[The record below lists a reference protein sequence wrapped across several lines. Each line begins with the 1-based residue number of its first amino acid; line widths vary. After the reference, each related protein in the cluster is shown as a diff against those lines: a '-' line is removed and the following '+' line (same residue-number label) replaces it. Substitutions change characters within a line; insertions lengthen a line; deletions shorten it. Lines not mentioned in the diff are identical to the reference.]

1 MSEAAPDGEQ
11 NPPTSPHT
19 ILVVDDDAA
28 LCRFICLL
36 LTQYGYTALHALNAD
51 DAHQVSNRTS
61 GPQLAQELQSTR
73 PNLRLLF
80 MSGLVTEKN
89 FQGVLGGSFIHKPF
103 SPSALIDKIQSVLT
117 GKSLHA

>member
-51 DAHQVSNRTS
+51 EMMLFQV
-61 GPQLAQELQSTR
+61 LIAI
-73 PNLRLLF
+73 
-80 MSGLVTEKN
+80 
-89 FQGVLGGSFIHKPF
+89 GVAAI
-103 SPSALIDKIQSVLT
+103 I
-117 GKSLHA
+117 